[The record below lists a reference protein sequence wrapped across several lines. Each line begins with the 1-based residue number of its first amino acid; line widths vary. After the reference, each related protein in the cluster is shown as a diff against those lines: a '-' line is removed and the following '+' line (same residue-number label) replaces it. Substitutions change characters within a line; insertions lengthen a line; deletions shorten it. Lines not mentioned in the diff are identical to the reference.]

1 MSKKI
6 AVIGSTNLDLVF
18 QTKHFPKPGETLKS
32 KKFDTFSGGKGSNQ
46 AIAASR
52 LGGDVFFISKIGN
65 DDFGQKSLDAL
76 KHSKVNS
83 DYVFKDKNT
92 ASGVAVILINEKG
105 ENSIIISP
113 GANDCLSIEDIDASI
128 IVINNSSIVLIQL
141 EIAFK
146 TVKYVLKSV
155 NHLEKKIILNPA
167 PMHPLED
174 WMYSKI
180 YLITPNESESES
192 LTGIKIND
200 VETAS
205 QAADYFLNKGVK
217 NVVITLGAKGAFFK
231 NKEEEFLIPAKKVKV
246 VDTTGAG
253 DVFNGALAVALGELK
268 NWKEI
273 IEFAIIA
280 STISVGKLGA
290 QSAAPYRSEI
300 KKINKE

>member
-52 LGGDVFFISKIGN
+52 LGGEVAFISKIGN

-76 KHSKVNS
+76 KHSKVNT
-83 DYVFKDKNT
+83 DYVFKDNDN
-92 ASGVAVILINEKG
+92 ASGVAVIIINEKG

-113 GANDCLSIEDIDASI
+113 GANDHLTTEDIDASI
-128 IVINNSSIVLIQL
+128 TAIEESSIVLIQL
-141 EIAFK
+141 EIALK
-146 TVKYVLKSV
+146 IVEYTLKSV
-155 NHLEKKIILNPA
+155 NHFNKKIILNPA

-174 WMYSKI
+174 WMYEKI

-192 LTGIKIND
+192 LTGIQIND
-200 VETAS
+200 IKTAS

-217 NVVITLGAKGAFFK
+217 NVVITLGSKGAFFK
-231 NKEEEFLIPAKKVKV
+231 NKKEEFLIPAKKVKV

-253 DVFNGALAVALGELK
+253 DVFNGALAVALGESK

-273 IEFAIIA
+273 IEFAITA

-290 QSAAPYRSEI
+290 QSASPYRSEI
-300 KKINKE
+300 NKINKE